1 MLDLYNRSQKLLTV
15 KKNFVNQA
23 FYTTLFVSLLMV
35 MVSLRYK
42 SFELTMSLVIGI
54 VISFCTSLALWQWI
68 KFMFKD
74 LDPDKNSLRGLDSK
88 KPDSTIKSLLFA
100 CMGVGKILVL
110 ALVFFLIFKF
120 LPIKPVAFFVGVS
133 IVQLVVFSM
142 IVSIVLVNMFNSTI
156 DVDSVSEGGNLSSG
170 CDENVDGDSE
180 SVSKIHSRQIAENA
194 L

>member
-1 MLDLYNRSQKLLTV
+1 MLDLHNRSQKLLTV
-15 KKNFVNQA
+15 KKNFVKQA

-35 MVSLRYK
+35 LISLRYK

-74 LDPDKNSLRGLDSK
+74 LNPDGNLHKGLDSP

-100 CMGVGKILVL
+100 CMGVVKILVL

-120 LPIKPVAFFVGVS
+120 LPIRPVAF
-133 IVQLVVFSM
+133 
-142 IVSIVLVNMFNSTI
+142 
-156 DVDSVSEGGNLSSG
+156 LSGYRS
-170 CDENVDGDSE
+170 CSW
-180 SVSKIHSRQIAENA
+180 SFFQ
-194 L
+194 